1 MRVHTYGDMTFNDV
15 KAGDNAWILG
25 LGSSALRMKFHSVS
39 APGLDTAVLVERG
52 YLDYWKVTA
61 GLDGA
66 AAVRYFE
73 GPKVFGTLEQG
84 SKIRVFFPFG
94 GSLMPKDPFHFH
106 VIDLL
111 QNIHLLPF
119 EREAVRMW
127 PPRKPNLHVGS
138 DDIDVYL
145 DDYEYWLLDEPKN
158 GTELNEPLTV
168 GKK

>member
-1 MRVHTYGDMTFNDV
+1 M
-15 KAGDNAWILG
+15 
-25 LGSSALRMKFHSVS
+25 
-39 APGLDTAVLVERG
+39 LVERG

-138 DDIDVYL
+138 DDIDVNL
-145 DDYEYWLLDEPKN
+145 DEYNYWLPEEVTHDAPQKTLSVSSN
-158 GTELNEPLTV
+158 R
-168 GKK
+168 